1 MTYYLLWNQRT
12 NRMMIDDRVHDGWE
26 VQNSVEADNWIKA
39 KKKFGFE
46 FTSLQKEILDAK
58 DDRAEISRRVV
69 RHVQNAWSQLR
80 PTHVCV
86 QNRIEASL
94 VRGFYL

>member
-26 VQNSVEADNWIKA
+26 VQNSAEVDNWIKA

-46 FTSLQKEILDAK
+46 LTSLQKEILDAK

-69 RHVQNAWSQLR
+69 RHVQNAWSKLR
-80 PTHVCV
+80 PTHVGV